1 MPKEYKT
8 KLESGEMLSFRV
20 SRKHRLAFTNY
31 CDENGL
37 NESAVLRIMLIKI
50 GVNNLMLTQII
61 LMVKKLLRVITT
73 NVGVTHY

>member
-37 NESAVLRIMLIKI
+37 NESAVLRIMLI
-50 GVNNLMLTQII
+50 NY
-61 LMVKKLLRVITT
+61 LRVK
-73 NVGVTHY
+73 GVEVDGQEA